1 MTKLQIQTEIQ
12 KVLDNVPESVLQDVL
27 DFLKELQ
34 EQPADKVKL
43 TNNLRQILSE
53 DKELLE
59 KLAQWLNLKTRLIK
73 EKYDLMRLNIGLMHT
88 LL

>member
-12 KVLDNVPESVLQDVL
+12 KVLDNVPESVLQDIL

-34 EQPADKVKL
+34 DQPADKVKL

-59 KLAQWLNLKTRLIK
+59 KLAQ
-73 EKYDLMRLNIGLMHT
+73 
-88 LL
+88 

>member
-12 KVLDNVPESVLQDVL
+12 KVLDNFPESVLQDVL

-59 KLAQWLNLKTRLIK
+59 KLAQWLNLKTRLVQ

>member
-1 MTKLQIQTEIQ
+1 MSKTEIKSEIQ
-12 KVLDNVPESVLQDVL
+12 KVLDSVPENILQDVL

-34 EQPADKVKL
+34 DQPADKIRL

-59 KLAQWLNLKTRLIK
+59 KLAQ
-73 EKYDLMRLNIGLMHT
+73 
-88 LL
+88 